1 MSVATTAHRVVL
13 SCIRA
18 ARQGADHERLQA
30 WVCVSLHRSALAA
43 DFSFW
48 KSRAR
53 TSIRILFE
61 AHLGGRVQGAGIVCG
76 CPSRRAE
83 LRPFSRARGPL
94 GREYLVS
101 TSRDPH
107 LLGKRGDVGPCV
119 DGHPVTSA
127 ASITANRYRTGGGP
141 AHYKYQLTY
150 TPKTDPNLDATTP
163 CTEFPT
169 VPRQPP
175 YTLCM
180 PGYPPRTCT
189 LPFAGDLACFTYLLT
204 ESRHPIT
211 LHILPA
217 YSLGYFWDPW
227 RQLCV
232 KRL

>member
-1 MSVATTAHRVVL
+1 M
-13 SCIRA
+13 
-18 ARQGADHERLQA
+18 
-30 WVCVSLHRSALAA
+30 
-43 DFSFW
+43 
-48 KSRAR
+48 
-53 TSIRILFE
+53 
-61 AHLGGRVQGAGIVCG
+61 QGAGIVCG

-175 YTLCM
+175 YTLCL

-204 ESRHPIT
+204 HRATSSHHSSHTPRLLFGLIRRHQFTGKMSVPGV
-211 LHILPA
+211 LMAP
-217 YSLGYFWDPW
+217 SLRPS
-227 RQLCV
+227 LST
-232 KRL
+232 

>member
-1 MSVATTAHRVVL
+1 MK
-13 SCIRA
+13 
-18 ARQGADHERLQA
+18 
-30 WVCVSLHRSALAA
+30 SLYA
-43 DFSFW
+43 
-48 KSRAR
+48 
-53 TSIRILFE
+53 
-61 AHLGGRVQGAGIVCG
+61 
-76 CPSRRAE
+76 
-83 LRPFSRARGPL
+83 
-94 GREYLVS
+94 
-101 TSRDPH
+101 
-107 LLGKRGDVGPCV
+107 VGPCV

-204 ESRHPIT
+204 HRATSSHHSSHTPRLLFGLIRRHQFTGKMSVPGV
-211 LHILPA
+211 LMAP
-217 YSLGYFWDPW
+217 SLRPS
-227 RQLCV
+227 LST
-232 KRL
+232 